1 MWCKTWRLG
10 KLYYYLATLLLPP
23 PLPPMLYSLQIPIL
37 IHSYLTPPLSPT
49 LPQTHPSSLPP
60 TFPPSPSLPP
70 SHPPTFPPS
79 PSLFLSHDFL
89 FVQVNDNRNMLAAD
103 VLCSARDSDL
113 MNYLATA
120 STTSNAELTTN
131 TPFNSLIPHS
141 IPLSIPS
148 PPPSLP
154 RITPVGERR
163 PKYAHVRS
171 IV

>member
-23 PLPPMLYSLQIPIL
+23 SLPPMLYSLQIPIL

-49 LPQTHPSSLPP
+49 LPQTHPSSL
-60 TFPPSPSLPP
+60 
-70 SHPPTFPPS
+70 PPTFPPS

-113 MNYLATA
+113 MNYLATP